1 MIQRRTYVMGI
12 DYQKIQNHVR
22 RENRLRGGKR
32 QVSAELTVCFEPV
45 GI

>member
-1 MIQRRTYVMGI
+1 MGI

-22 RENRLRGGKR
+22 RENRLRGVKR

>member
-1 MIQRRTYVMGI
+1 MGF
-12 DYQKIQNHVR
+12 DYQKVQNHVR
-22 RENRLRGGKR
+22 RANRLRGDKR